1 MDILQLRQKL
11 VQICLDYG
19 VYQGSTEVV
28 VDIPYIPYIP
38 ENWNEFLVV
47 AEAQNLKAKAYAN
60 YSNEQKICRLYPHY
74 DCSNNYAV
82 DGPFPKM
89 DVLPWEDGSIPLA
102 LKAALGL
109 DPYKTAVCN
118 ACLWSRRN
126 GDVNENPNEEMQ
138 NQSKELWQAM
148 WTELEPHISKVVCC
162 GSIASAIFEFAGE
175 KVKELRH
182 PSPNAM
188 SRVSGMFKIDDLL
201 NRYPEVKTAYQE
213 LGVDDIFSTYKLN
226 KIFFAC
232 HAVSL
237 LKNNPEQN
245 E

>member
-1 MDILQLRQKL
+1 MEILQLRQKL
-11 VQICLDYG
+11 VKICLDHG
-19 VYQGSTEVV
+19 VYQGTTKVV
-28 VDIPYIPYIP
+28 IDVPYIPYIP
-38 ENWNEFLVV
+38 ENWNRVLVV
-47 AEAQNLKAKAYAN
+47 AEAQNLDVGSYAN
-60 YSNEQKICRLYPHY
+60 CSDEQKICRLYP
-74 DCSNNYAV
+74 DRDSSKSYANA
-82 DGPFPKM
+82 GPFPIM
-89 DVLPWEDGSIPLA
+89 DVKPWKDGSIPLA
-102 LKAALGL
+102 LKAALDL
-109 DPYKTAVCN
+109 NPYETAVCN
-118 ACLWSRRN
+118 ACLWSQRN
-126 GDVNENPNEEMQ
+126 GGANVNPNEEMQ
-138 NQSKELWQAM
+138 KQSKELWRAM

-162 GSIASAIFEFAGE
+162 GSIASAILEFAGQ
-175 KVKELRH
+175 KLKELRH

-213 LGVDDIFSTYKLN
+213 LGADDIFSTYKLN